1 MTKISPIFL
10 DYHVCWN
17 VRKCRDGGGS
27 SNRTVVFVV
36 VEPVVVVDPAVVVVV
51 VVAPGPATIGEAV
64 AVD

>member
-1 MTKISPIFL
+1 MTKISRIIL

-27 SNRTVVFVV
+27 SNKTVVFGV
-36 VEPVVVVDPAVVVVV
+36 VEPVAVVDPAGVVVVV
-51 VVAPGPATIGEAV
+51 AAPGPATIGEAV